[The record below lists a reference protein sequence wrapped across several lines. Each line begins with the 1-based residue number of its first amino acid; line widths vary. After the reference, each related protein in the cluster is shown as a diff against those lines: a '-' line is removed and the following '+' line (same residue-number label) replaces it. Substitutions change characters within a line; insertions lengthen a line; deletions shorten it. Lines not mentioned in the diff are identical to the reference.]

1 MPPLLP
7 PAIPRANLIV
17 ARSGLSSSQTHQSV
31 SSRCET
37 SPSISRK
44 TSSIL
49 EFLLHM
55 SVLHLLPSKSFLLW
69 PRKLELSVSLSRTYW
84 SISRTT
90 SSYRSMSYSA
100 ERRRISYWSDIV
112 LRILNSLGFNLMIQL
127 LDTWGLREVRL
138 SRLYGEV
145 RLLVDMRVTDFAFE
159 RRLM

>member
-1 MPPLLP
+1 
-7 PAIPRANLIV
+7 
-17 ARSGLSSSQTHQSV
+17 
-31 SSRCET
+31 
-37 SPSISRK
+37 
-44 TSSIL
+44 
-49 EFLLHM
+49 
-55 SVLHLLPSKSFLLW
+55 
-69 PRKLELSVSLSRTYW
+69 LSRTYW